1 MFPSQSVRYS
11 FPVAPSR
18 ETSGLRADC
27 PGRFSCV
34 GKQLGL
40 MEVRRV
46 TTLIAHKY
54 DVTMAP
60 GQTQKAFL
68 GGLRDNFTLATPA
81 LNLVF
86 SPRG

>member
-1 MFPSQSVRYS
+1 MFL
-11 FPVAPSR
+11 
-18 ETSGLRADC
+18 ETQVTCVLNH

-46 TTLIAHKY
+46 TALIACKY
-54 DVTMAP
+54 DVALAL
-60 GQTQKAFL
+60 GQTEEAFL

-81 LNLVF
+81 LDLVF

>member
-1 MFPSQSVRYS
+1 MLIR
-11 FPVAPSR
+11 
-18 ETSGLRADC
+18 

-46 TTLIAHKY
+46 TALIARKY
-54 DVTMAP
+54 DVALAP
-60 GQTQKAFL
+60 DQTEEAFL

-86 SPRG
+86 SPRS